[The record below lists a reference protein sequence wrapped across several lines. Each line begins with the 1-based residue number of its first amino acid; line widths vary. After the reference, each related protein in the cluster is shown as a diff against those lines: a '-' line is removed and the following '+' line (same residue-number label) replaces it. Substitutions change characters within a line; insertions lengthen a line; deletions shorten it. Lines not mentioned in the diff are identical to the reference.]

1 LLTGLL
7 IHLLLTSVLILVI
20 ARQVKGVEVDSWWAA
35 LLGAMA
41 LGLIN
46 VILYPVV
53 TFITLPF
60 TIITF
65 GLFLFVIH
73 ACMFKFS
80 AAIVSGFRVN
90 GFVPALYGS
99 ILLTLFDLLISI
111 FI

>member
-1 LLTGLL
+1 MLTQLL
-7 IHLLLTSVLILVI
+7 IHLLITSVLILVI
-20 ARQVKGVEVDSWWAA
+20 ARQVQGVEVDSWWAA
-35 LLGAMA
+35 LCGAVV

-53 TFITLPF
+53 AFLTLPF

-65 GLFLFVIH
+65 GLFLLVIH
-73 ACMFKFS
+73 ACLFKCS

-99 ILLTLFDLLISI
+99 ILLTLFDLVLSI

>member
-1 LLTGLL
+1 L
-7 IHLLLTSVLILVI
+7 
-20 ARQVKGVEVDSWWAA
+20 WAA
-35 LLGAMA
+35 ICGAVA

-46 VILYPVV
+46 VILFPLVAL
-53 TFITLPF
+53 ITLPF
-60 TIITF
+60 TILTF
-65 GLFLFVIH
+65 GLFLLVIH
-73 ACMFKFS
+73 ACLFKFS